1 MRISVVVCA
10 WLMVFAVQ
18 AAGQPAFQSYP
29 FNLDFSQQQMINT
42 WGKLHRSV
50 DYPFPSA
57 SLLEKQLK
65 NMEPDV
71 RASVTGSSTDLA
83 ILLQSQWFAFFQG
96 DFEKTIHYPAPLGSL
111 GQPLALY
118 AKTIY
123 AFYLEKNLQQ
133 RKDLFLEVINGFENQ
148 PELAADDY
156 ALFSYVYAMARL
168 SEELPLPQVLY
179 NDYINK
185 MQVSIAR
192 LIERNPNHAY
202 ALATKG
208 AIDAGIIRKVGNF
221 IGGLSYSAKPEVVEA
236 YFAQALEAGKDI
248 AILREEYALAQ
259 LYVYKKTGM
268 NAAINQLKIAVAMQP
283 MSAKEKLDIERAK
296 KRLSD
301 IEKLADDEGKG
312 IRNYISRDAGTERNY
327 YL

>member
-1 MRISVVVCA
+1 MRILGFLLTCFLAVSVY
-10 WLMVFAVQ
+10 
-18 AAGQPAFQSYP
+18 AAPTYQSYP
-29 FNLDFSQQQMINT
+29 FTLTFAQHDMVAA

-57 SLLEKQLK
+57 NVLEKQIQ
-65 NMEPDV
+65 NMEPEV
-71 RASVTGSSTDLA
+71 RAAVKGSSTDLA
-83 ILLQSQWFAFFQG
+83 ILLQSQWYAFFQG
-96 DFEKTIHYPAPLGSL
+96 NFEKAIHYPVQLGSL
-111 GQPLALY
+111 GKPLALY

-123 AFYLEKNLQQ
+123 AFYLEKNPQL
-133 RKDLFLEVINGFENQ
+133 RKDLFLSVITEFEDQ
-148 PELAADDY
+148 SELAGDDY

-192 LIERNPNHAY
+192 LIDRNPNHAY

-208 AIDAGIIRKVGNF
+208 AIDAGIIRKAGNF
-221 IGGLSYSAKPEVVEA
+221 VAGLSYSAKPEVVEA

-259 LYVYKKTGM
+259 LYVYKKIGM

-296 KRLSD
+296 KRLSE
-301 IEKLADDEGKG
+301 IEKLVNDDGKG

>member
-1 MRISVVVCA
+1 MRIV
-10 WLMVFAVQ
+10 LMMIIWMGVLSAQ
-18 AAGQPAFQSYP
+18 AAGTYQSYP
-29 FNLDFSQQQMINT
+29 FALPFTQTEMAPA
-42 WGKLHRSV
+42 WPVLHRSV

-57 SLLEKQLK
+57 AQIEKQLSSLPAEERQSIK
-65 NMEPDV
+65 I
-71 RASVTGSSTDLA
+71 SSTELA
-83 ILLQSQWFAFFQG
+83 ILLQTQWYNFFQG
-96 DFEKTIHYPAPLGSL
+96 NFEKAVNYPPQLGVL
-111 GQPLALY
+111 GEPLALY

-123 AFYLEKNLQQ
+123 AFYLEKNPQQ
-133 RKDLFLEVINGFENQ
+133 RKDMFLSVITRFEDNST
-148 PELAADDY
+148 LAQDDY
-156 ALFSYVYAMARL
+156 ALFSYVYAIARL

-179 NDYINK
+179 SDYINK
-185 MQVSIAR
+185 MQISIAR

-259 LYVYKKTGM
+259 LYVYKKNGL
-268 NAAINQLKIAVAMQP
+268 NSAINQLKIAAAMQP
-283 MSAKEKLDIERAK
+283 RSAKEKLDIERAK
-296 KRLSD
+296 YRLRE
-301 IEKLADDEGKG
+301 IEKLADDDGKG
-312 IRNYISRDAGTERNY
+312 VRNYISRDAGTERNY